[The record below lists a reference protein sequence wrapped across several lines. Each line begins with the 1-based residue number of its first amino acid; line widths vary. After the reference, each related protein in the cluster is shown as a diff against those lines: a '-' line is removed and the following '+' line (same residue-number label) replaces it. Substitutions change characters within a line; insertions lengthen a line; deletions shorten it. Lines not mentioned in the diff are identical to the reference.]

1 MFFTFRKYQENEK
14 YGTFFVR
21 LKSIDDDK
29 CDEIVIELNDQVIP
43 EIEKNNKLIAKKLLK
58 RKLNKEDNENSRENY
73 RIKEFKKTQNE
84 VDELKEA
91 YRCAICLEKEKVILF
106 LPCAHLASC
115 LECSVSIKNCPI
127 CRKSIEASIRTYL

>member
-58 RKLNKEDNENSRENY
+58 RKLNQEYNENSRENY

-91 YRCAICLEKEKVILF
+91 CRCAICLEKEKVILF

-127 CRKSIEASIRTYL
+127 CRKYIEASIRTYL

>member
-1 MFFTFRKYQENEK
+1 MFFTFRKYQQNGK

-29 CDEIVIELNDQVIP
+29 CDEIVVELNDQVIP
-43 EIEKNNKLIAKKLLK
+43 EIEKNEKLIAKKLHK
-58 RKLNKEDNENSRENY
+58 RKLNQEDNENSREKY
-73 RIKEFKKTQNE
+73 RVKEFKKTQNE

-91 YRCAICLEKEKVILF
+91 GRCAICLDKEKVILF
-106 LPCAHLASC
+106 LPCSHLASC